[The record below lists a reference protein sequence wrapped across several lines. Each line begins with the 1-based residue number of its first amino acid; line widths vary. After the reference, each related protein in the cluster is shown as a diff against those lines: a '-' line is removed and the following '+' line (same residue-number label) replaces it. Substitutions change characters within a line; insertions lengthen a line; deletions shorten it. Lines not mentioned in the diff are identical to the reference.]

1 MHNDLR
7 RVDKILEEHFPL
19 AGYHERLNVRVG
31 NIAITARMPEGFLEL
46 LSPRYE
52 GFITGAGDFDF
63 AVDAAKD
70 KKLNLD
76 QYPNITV
83 RSEQGARVHYVFRWD
98 FIARIDTIRNY
109 ACILI
114 APIGTNLC
122 VDSILRIATAFIA
135 VDKGGFL
142 LHSAAIQSGQ
152 EAFVFAGMSGAGK
165 STVAKVSMEQKRVLT
180 DEMTLVERREDGTY
194 AVWGTPFW
202 GELQMSVN
210 ETCPL
215 RALLILDKADANAVV
230 DIPFGERITRF
241 MKIIMFFGKDKE
253 TFDKIIN
260 ATTAFMEAV
269 PVKRLNF
276 MPEYSLWEVIHEHFG
291 DRQGPAQ

>member
-7 RVDKILEEHFPL
+7 GVDKILDKHFPL
-19 AGYHERLNVRVG
+19 ASHQERLDVRVG
-31 NIAITARMPEGFLEL
+31 NIAITARMPEGFLDVL
-46 LSPRYE
+46 APRYE
-52 GFITGAGDFDF
+52 GFLAKAGDFDF
-63 AVDAAKD
+63 TVEAARD
-70 KKLNLD
+70 TELD
-76 QYPNITV
+76 LGQYPNITV

-165 STVAKVSMEQKRVLT
+165 STVAKVSMERERVLT
-180 DEMTLVERREDGTY
+180 DEMTLVERRADGAY

-215 RALLILDKADANAVV
+215 RALLILNKSDANAVV
-230 DIPFGERITRF
+230 DIPFAERITRF
-241 MKIIMFFGKDKE
+241 MKIIMFFGKDE
-253 TFDKIIN
+253 ESFNKIVN
-260 ATTAFMEAV
+260 ATMAFMEAV
-269 PVKRLNF
+269 PVKQLDF
-276 MPEYSLWEVIHEHFG
+276 LPEHSLWEVIHEHFR
-291 DRQGPAQ
+291 DR